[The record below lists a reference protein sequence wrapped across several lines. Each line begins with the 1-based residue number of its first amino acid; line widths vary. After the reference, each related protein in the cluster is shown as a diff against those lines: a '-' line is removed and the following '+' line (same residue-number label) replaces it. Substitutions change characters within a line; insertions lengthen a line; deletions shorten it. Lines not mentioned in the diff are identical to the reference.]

1 MKRILITGGAGFLGS
16 NLCSALVKEKNNYVI
31 ALDNLFTGRM
41 ENIEHLLKLDNFE
54 FVNWDIQKPI
64 DMEVDQIY
72 NAACP
77 ASPPAYQLSP
87 TSTTKTCILGI
98 INMLELATKNNA
110 TLLQFSTSE
119 IYGEPMVH
127 PQVETYRGNV
137 NPIGIRSCYDE
148 GKRCAESLCFDYH
161 REFGTKI
168 KIIRIF
174 NTYGPKMDPK
184 DGRVVSNF
192 IIQALKNEDITVYGK
207 GNQTRSFCYVDDL
220 IRGIILMMNSSDEI
234 SGPVN
239 LGNPGEFTILD
250 LAEKVIRKTN
260 SSSKIIYCPLPGDD
274 PTQRRPDIAKAKK
287 LLEWEPLIDL
297 EHGLD
302 STIQYYQEYLAIKKN
317 EKS

>member
-41 ENIEHLLKLDNFE
+41 ENIEHLLNLENFE

-119 IYGEPMVH
+119 VYGEPMVH

-250 LAEKVIRKTN
+250 LAEKVIRKIN

-287 LLEWEPLIDL
+287 LLKWEPLIDL

-302 STIQYYQEYLAIKKN
+302 STIQYYREYLAIKEN

>member
-1 MKRILITGGAGFLGS
+1 MKRILVTGGAGFLGS

-41 ENIEHLLKLDNFE
+41 ENIENLLNLENFK

-77 ASPPAYQLSP
+77 ASPPAYQLNP

-110 TLLQFSTSE
+110 ILLQFSTSE
-119 IYGEPMVH
+119 VYGEPMVH

-174 NTYGPKMDPK
+174 NTYGPKMDQK

-250 LAEKVIRKTN
+250 LAETVIRKTN

-287 LLEWEPLIDL
+287 LLSWEPLIDL

-302 STIQYYQEYLAIKKN
+302 STIQYYREYLAIKKN